1 MSLEDTELTIG
12 GVSFKGVYIAILLS
26 LATTLG
32 GGVWTASSLY
42 SRLEALEALDIPEL
56 GPIEE
61 KLLTAEQDLKGEIE
75 LIQQELQAN
84 DVSQLQGK
92 LAALGVNLQTI
103 AEQQGKLLLI
113 GDKVTKLENDIQAMR
128 GVVAAAEVATN
139 SLKDGQGDRNRIED
153 KLKKIDT
160 EIDDLWSG
168 MDYLSNPLNQEEL

>member
-1 MSLEDTELTIG
+1 M
-12 GVSFKGVYIAILLS
+12 
-26 LATTLG
+26 
-32 GGVWTASSLY
+32 
-42 SRLEALEALDIPEL
+42 
-56 GPIEE
+56 
-61 KLLTAEQDLKGEIE
+61 TAEQDLKGEIE
-75 LIQQELQAN
+75 LIQQELQVN

-168 MDYLSNPLNQEEL
+168 MDYLSNPLN